1 MDWRRLRTLHSR
13 RSGVFSGLL
22 EIFLIL
28 ILWISYTLSR
38 LLASDDLAP
47 ALARAKELVRF
58 ESYVG
63 LDWERPINE
72 FFVDHGELGLF
83 ASYWYSAAHY
93 LITPIALLW
102 IYLGHRAHYVTLRR
116 ALMVATVMA
125 LGLYLL
131 LPTAPP
137 RFVDGFT
144 DVLDLHSAQGWWG
157 ADASAPRGFG
167 QLTNQLAAFPSLH
180 AGWSLWVA
188 IAIHEVTHNR
198 VLRALGWAY
207 PIITAVVI
215 IGTGNHWMLD
225 AIVGW
230 IVVLVGCVA
239 VAPFTP
245 IVEARPAS
253 PASRRHHAPTPP
265 GPVLPAADR
274 AFPRAAEPGGAGG

>member
-1 MDWRRLRTLHSR
+1 MVLRYVRALHAR

-22 EIFLIL
+22 EVSLL
-28 ILWISYTLSR
+28 VILWIAYSLSR
-38 LLASDDLAP
+38 LLASDDMDS

-72 FFVDHGELGLF
+72 FFTDHGALGLF
-83 ASYWYSAAHY
+83 GSYWYSAAHY
-93 LITPIALLW
+93 VVTPLVLVW
-102 IYLGHRAHYVTLRR
+102 IYLRHRSQYVTLRR
-116 ALMVATVMA
+116 ALMVATVVA

-137 RFVDGFT
+137 RFVGGFT
-144 DVLDLHSAQGWWG
+144 DVLDLHSSQGWWG

-188 IAIHEVTHNR
+188 IAIHEVTRNR
-198 VLRALGWAY
+198 LLRTLGWSHAA
-207 PIITAVVI
+207 ITAVVI

-225 AIVGW
+225 VIVGW
-230 IVVLVGCVA
+230 LVVLVGCVA

-245 IVEARPAS
+245 IVETRPAS
-253 PASRRHHAPTPP
+253 PASRRPHAPAPS
-265 GPVLPAADR
+265 GPVLPAVDGAL
-274 AFPRAAEPGGAGG
+274 PRAAEPGTSG

>member
-1 MDWRRLRTLHSR
+1 MDWRRVRTLHAR
-13 RSGVFSGLL
+13 RSGVFAGLL
-22 EIFLIL
+22 EISLIV

-38 LLASDDLAP
+38 LLASNDMDS

-63 LDWERPINE
+63 LNWERTIND
-72 FFVDHGELGLF
+72 FFVDHGGLGLF

-93 LITPIALLW
+93 LVTPLVLLW
-102 IYLGHRAHYVTLRR
+102 IYLCHRPHYVTLRR
-116 ALMVATVMA
+116 ALMVATVIA

-137 RFVDGFT
+137 RFVGGFT

-167 QLTNQLAAFPSLH
+167 QITNELAAFPSLH

-188 IAIHEVTHNR
+188 LAVREVTRSR
-198 VLRALGWAY
+198 VLRSLGWAY
-207 PIITAVVI
+207 ALVTAVVV

-225 AIVGW
+225 VIVGW
-230 IVVLVGCVA
+230 LVVLVGCVA

-245 IVEARPAS
+245 IVETRPAS
-253 PASRRHHAPTPP
+253 PASRRPHAPAPL
-265 GPVLPAADR
+265 GPVLPLVDGAL
-274 AFPRAAEPGGAGG
+274 PRAAEPGASG

>member
-1 MDWRRLRTLHSR
+1 MDWRGLRTLHAR

-22 EIFLIL
+22 EISLIV
-28 ILWISYTLSR
+28 ILWISYTSSR
-38 LLASDDLAP
+38 LLASNDMDA

-58 ESYVG
+58 ESYIG

-72 FFVDHGELGLF
+72 FFVDHGALGLF

-93 LITPIALLW
+93 LVTPLVLAW
-102 IYLGHRAHYVTLRR
+102 IYLWHRAHYVPLRR
-116 ALMVATVMA
+116 ALMVATVIA

-144 DVLDLHSAQGWWG
+144 DVLNLHSAQGWWG

-167 QLTNQLAAFPSLH
+167 QLTNELAAFPSLH

-188 IAIHEVTHNR
+188 IAIHEVTQNR
-198 VLRALGWAY
+198 LLRALGWSHAV
-207 PIITAVVI
+207 ITAVVI

-230 IVVLVGCVA
+230 VVVLVGCVA

-245 IVEARPAS
+245 IVEARPAP
-253 PASRRHHAPTPP
+253 PAPRRPHAPAPP
-265 GPVLPAADR
+265 GPVLPVVDGAL
-274 AFPRAAEPGGAGG
+274 PRGVEPGPSS